1 MALSSKHL
9 RAQQIKNFIG
19 GYKLEHPM
27 GAEEDKFMRNVNG
40 GIISSLDGEILLKF
54 ILICT
59 LNKYTILLI
68 INV

>member
-54 ILICT
+54 I
-59 LNKYTILLI
+59 
-68 INV
+68 